1 MTCFCGSLYLNIVLQ
16 VETAFHGGA
25 LSSQT
30 SASCSNFNKNN
41 DNGASSLPREKDPL
55 HRLMT
60 SSSRVMKQ
68 DADDISTPPESHS
81 LRFGSSLGSQSMP
94 SLIHKSSDQFQAIN
108 VQRQLDKLHSLVAEM
123 HSEPRQVAL
132 PVKEV
137 TERPNLRVA
146 IPNFEVD
153 SVL

>member
-1 MTCFCGSLYLNIVLQ
+1 MQ
-16 VETAFHGGA
+16 VETAFHSGA

-41 DNGASSLPREKDPL
+41 DGGAPSLPREKDPL
-55 HRLMT
+55 HQLMT
-60 SSSRVMKQ
+60 SSRVMKQ
-68 DADDISTPPESHS
+68 DTGDVLTSSESH
-81 LRFGSSLGSQSMP
+81 LVRFGFSLGSQSMP
-94 SLIHKSSDQFQAIN
+94 SLIPKSSDQFQAIS

-123 HSEPRQVAL
+123 HSEPRQVAP
-132 PVKEV
+132 PVKEA